1 MNVQQASISGLIT
14 SARESGKTLLSV
26 LVDPD
31 KAKPS
36 HLDGLLRETAN
47 LADLYFIGGSLL
59 TADALDQT
67 IDYLKARIATPCVL
81 FPGSAVQLSAKA
93 DGLLLLSLIS
103 GRNPDLLIGQHV
115 VAAPRI
121 KQIGLEVLPVGYMLI
136 DGGRPTTATYISHTL
151 PIPANKP
158 EIAACTA
165 MAGEMLGLRYIY
177 LDAGSGADQVVSAE
191 MIQAVRENCSL
202 PIIVGGGIRN
212 PKQAAIVARAGADV
226 VVVGNALESEPDL
239 ATELKAALVK

>member
-1 MNVQQASISGLIT
+1 MNVQQASISGLIS

-165 MAGEMLGLRYIY
+165 MAGEMLGLRFIY

-226 VVVGNALESEPDL
+226 VVVGNALESEPGL

>member
-212 PKQAAIVARAGADV
+212 PKQAAFVARAGADV
-226 VVVGNALESEPDL
+226 VVVGNALESEPGL